1 MSRPS
6 FRRKHRETSLTRVPV
21 WAWRA
26 LMHRVSAGE
35 RHRFNAEPIDAV
47 DYHFDLDYVGDG
59 IRDHRLDVLVPHET
73 PGPLPVYVYFHGGG
87 WTSGDKAP
95 LTKYAAS
102 QAVDGMIV
110 VNANYRMATRFHP
123 GPTAQLA
130 GPIAATLQSNAV
142 GLTDRTLES
151 ERFRSL
157 WTTVNRTAHTA
168 FVKVANGD
176 DGALLAT
183 SGGAFVID
191 LRELLVEVA
200 DRIGLPGTL
209 IERIPADAGQLTVF
223 ESDQVNALQQAA
235 KVLNLL
241 SVFLLVLVVVLYSA
255 AVFFAA
261 DRRVALRNVGIATI
275 VGSVLLLIAQQLTI
289 DISVEQLARADSGR
303 AAVGALVSIATSLL
317 NQLVWSWLAMGVVI
331 VAFAVLIGPSRAAV
345 ATRGLLAPVMTHPVG
360 AWALALGAL
369 GLYLVLAP
377 GVSIDRWFTA
387 VIFAVL
393 FVAAVELL
401 RRQIVREHPLELE
414 HDET

>member
-1 MSRPS
+1 MSVELDQVTSSGRRRAPGWVS
-6 FRRKHRETSLTRVPV
+6 WMVIVLSTIVGMGATLGSWVDRQALDTDEWVSVSDEMLADDDIRGALSQFLVTELFRTVDVASGLE
-21 WAWRA
+21 A
-26 LMHRVSAGE
+26 L
-35 RHRFNAEPIDAV
+35 
-47 DYHFDLDYVGDG
+47 L
-59 IRDHRLDVLVPHET
+59 
-73 PGPLPVYVYFHGGG
+73 
-87 WTSGDKAP
+87 
-95 LTKYAAS
+95 
-102 QAVDGMIV
+102 
-110 VNANYRMATRFHP
+110 P